1 MHCYEPAYALLYPK
15 RFWKAVDLLNP
26 VPHLKMYLNI
36 EIHVNKRAFYRVAK
50 PGHCRSR
57 TQNRPLCGST
67 SASQKALLSLTSL
80 SFFPFLLPTSYVM
93 PPC

>member
-50 PGHCRSR
+50 PGHCHSR
-57 TQNRPLCGST
+57 TQN
-67 SASQKALLSLTSL
+67 
-80 SFFPFLLPTSYVM
+80 
-93 PPC
+93 